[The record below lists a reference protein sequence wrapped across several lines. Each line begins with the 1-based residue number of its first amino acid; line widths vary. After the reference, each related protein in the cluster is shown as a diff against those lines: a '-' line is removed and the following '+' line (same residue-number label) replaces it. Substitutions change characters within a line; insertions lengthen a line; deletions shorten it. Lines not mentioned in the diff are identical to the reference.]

1 MRSALEKF
9 VENAFGGL
17 ALTFF
22 GFTTGFEQVP
32 KNLTKTVSLIA
43 AVSSGSRL
51 GRLLFAAIATAGLAS
66 AEHFINYATEATAGT
81 LGVSSGAGIGF
92 AARSRFALAL

>member
-9 VENAFGGL
+9 VENAFGGP

-22 GFTTGFEQVP
+22 GVTTGFEQVT
-32 KNLTKTVSLIA
+32 KNFTKTVSLVA
-43 AVSSGSRL
+43 AASSGLRL
-51 GRLLFAAIATAGLAS
+51 GRLPVAAIASAWLVS

-92 AARSRFALAL
+92 AARSGLALAL